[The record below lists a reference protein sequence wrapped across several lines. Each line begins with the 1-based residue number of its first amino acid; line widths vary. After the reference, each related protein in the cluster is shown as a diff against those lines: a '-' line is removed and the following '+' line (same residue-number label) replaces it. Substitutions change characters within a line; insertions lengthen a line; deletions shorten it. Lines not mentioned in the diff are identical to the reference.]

1 MLFRTDLAV
10 ELNKQVKSKK
20 PIECITEERGQ
31 LKITEIKVKTG
42 EEANSLKRPI
52 GTYINI
58 DVPDLIFHSGEY
70 NLLEDLITEKLCSLN
85 FPKNNILVAGLGNK
99 NITPDTLGPCVANRI
114 LATRHL
120 SKELKEETG
129 LKELYNV
136 SVIMPGVLGQ
146 TGIETKEIIKG
157 VVKAA
162 NIEGVLL
169 IDAFA
174 ANDINRLATTIQIC
188 DSGISPGSGV
198 GNNRAEISKATMGI
212 PVIAVGV
219 PTCIDI
225 GNLFSGKKG
234 NMIVAPRDI
243 DLLIDRSAE
252 VLSRAI
258 NRFLQPKIEPE
269 FLMSIV

>member
-1 MLFRTDLAV
+1 MLLRTDLAV
-10 ELNKQVKSKK
+10 ELKEQAKAEK
-20 PIECITEERGQ
+20 PIECITEEHGC
-31 LKITEIKVKTG
+31 LKVTEIKVKTK
-42 EEANSLKRPI
+42 EEANALKRAI

-58 DVPDLIFHSGEY
+58 DVPDLVFHSGEY
-70 NLLEDLITEKLCSLN
+70 NLLEDLIVKKLLSFS

-99 NITPDTLGPCVANRI
+99 NITPDTLGPAVANRI

-120 SKELKEETG
+120 SSELKKETG
-129 LKELYNV
+129 LTELYNV
-136 SVIMPGVLGQ
+136 SVITPGVLGQ
-146 TGIETKEIIKG
+146 TGIETKEIIRG
-157 VVKAA
+157 IVKTA

-174 ANDINRLATTIQIC
+174 ASDINRLATTIQLC

-198 GNNRAEISKATMGI
+198 GNNRLEISQATMGI

-219 PTCIDI
+219 PTCVDI
-225 GNLFSGKKG
+225 GNLLGGKKG

-243 DLLIDRSAE
+243 DLLIERSAE

-258 NRFLQPKIEPE
+258 NRFLQPKIERE